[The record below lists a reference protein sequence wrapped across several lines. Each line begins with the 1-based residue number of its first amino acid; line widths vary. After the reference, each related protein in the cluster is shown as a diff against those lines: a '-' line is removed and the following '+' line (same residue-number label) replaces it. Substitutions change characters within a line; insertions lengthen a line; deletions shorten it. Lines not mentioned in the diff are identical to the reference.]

1 MIKTINAKSQIGKT
15 EKCESEMMSLDFD
28 DVIDNT
34 ITVRRDDGKF
44 VAIIKDNV
52 LMCVRPN
59 FATSDDLRQIAD
71 KLDELNG
78 LNCLNL

>member
-1 MIKTINAKSQIGKT
+1 MQT
-15 EKCESEMMSLDFD
+15 EGVMMLLDFN
-28 DVIDNT
+28 DVVDNT

-78 LNCLNL
+78 VELPECLKEQAR